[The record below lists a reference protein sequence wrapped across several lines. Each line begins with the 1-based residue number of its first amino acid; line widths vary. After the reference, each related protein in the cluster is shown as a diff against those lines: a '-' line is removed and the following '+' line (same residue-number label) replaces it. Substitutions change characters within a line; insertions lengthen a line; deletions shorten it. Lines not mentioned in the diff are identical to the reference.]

1 MRPTGK
7 WSPRQKGAGRLSP
20 RAIAVAEKRAEAIRL
35 RIEGE
40 TFRRIAETL
49 GVTTGRAH
57 QLVDEAMRETVQEP
71 AEHLRQ
77 IELARLDM
85 MMPAVM
91 EKARRGRL
99 RSIYTMLR
107 IMERRARLLGLD
119 ASPNHD
125 TEMSGCP

>member
-1 MRPTGK
+1 MSTSGK
-7 WSPRQKGAGRLSP
+7 WTPRRKGAGRLSP
-20 RAIAVAEKRAEAIRL
+20 RAIAVAEKRAQALRL
-35 RIEGE
+35 RARGE

-99 RSIYTMLR
+99 RSVYTILR

-119 ASPNHD
+119 ASPDHD
-125 TEMSGCP
+125 AEMSGYP

>member
-1 MRPTGK
+1 MSTTGK
-7 WSPRQKGAGRLSP
+7 WTPRRKGAGRLSA
-20 RAIAVAEKRAEAIRL
+20 RAIAVAEKRAEAVRL
-35 RIEGE
+35 RIAGE
-40 TFRRIAETL
+40 TFRRIADTL

-71 AEHLRQ
+71 AEDLRQ
-77 IELARLDM
+77 LELARLDM

-99 RSIYTMLR
+99 RSVYTMLR

-119 ASPNHD
+119 ASPDHD
-125 TEMSGCP
+125 AEMSRHP

>member
-1 MRPTGK
+1 
-7 WSPRQKGAGRLSP
+7 
-20 RAIAVAEKRAEAIRL
+20 VRL
-35 RIEGE
+35 RIRGE
-40 TFRRIAETL
+40 TFHRIAETL
-49 GVTTGRAH
+49 GVTVGRAY

-71 AEHLRQ
+71 AEDLRQ
-77 IELARLDM
+77 LELARLDM

-119 ASPNHD
+119 TSPDHGA
-125 TEMSGCP
+125 EMSP